1 MQHNSQKDPG
11 VRSSGSFS
19 LTCMKKIIN
28 FIDNFSG
35 LSGWAAG
42 IMTAVAMILVA
53 SEISYRTVLSK
64 TLYITDEYSGYL
76 MTMVTFCGLAYTLRE
91 RGHIRI
97 MILPHFIKGRG
108 RVIFNMICFIIGFV
122 FCLAFTWFTFVFFW
136 DSVVNES
143 RSMHVSE
150 TYLAIP
156 QFFMPFGA
164 LLMTL
169 QFLAEFLKAAATLKG
184 DTEGLR
190 ILEETDD
197 LGR

>member
-1 MQHNSQKDPG
+1 
-11 VRSSGSFS
+11 
-19 LTCMKKIIN
+19 
-28 FIDNFSG
+28 
-35 LSGWAAG
+35 
-42 IMTAVAMILVA
+42 MTAVAMLLVA
-53 SEISYRTVLSK
+53 AEIVYRSGFSK
-64 TLYITDEYSGYL
+64 TLYITDEYCGYM

-97 MILPHFIKGRG
+97 MILPHFIKGRRG
-108 RVIFNMICFIIGFV
+108 VIFNMICFVAGFV
-122 FCLAFTWFTFVFFW
+122 FCMAFTWFTFVFFW
-136 DSVVNES
+136 DSVVNGS

-164 LLMTL
+164 LLMTI
-169 QFLAEFLKAAATLKG
+169 QFLAEFLKAAATLRG